1 MIYNTQ
7 QINFL
12 IQHKK
17 KKQNNKPQNTKKDAF
32 KHPVLISPR

>member
-17 KKQNNKPQNTKKDAF
+17 KKQNNKPQKNKKGC
-32 KHPVLISPR
+32 L

>member
-12 IQHKK
+12 NQHKK
-17 KKQNNKPQNTKKDAF
+17 KKQNNKPQKKGR
-32 KHPVLISPR
+32 P